1 MNVFGDPKNKYYS
14 RVLSGGARS
23 RHLCCVY
30 FCCNSMKPFNLF
42 LTFLSIAVIAAAGYA
57 FNRRYTPGETVT
69 PSAPTPSEQ
78 PETPQQDVKKI
89 VEDLIKKGDEAYL
102 AKQYQEGLG
111 FYRQATEKDSGN
123 AAAWLKRGNS
133 ERETGEA
140 EAALSSYGHAR
151 AADPKL
157 GDAYLNAAAI
167 LWGEDK
173 KEEAKTLLRE
183 GIRADASRKADL
195 QTTLDVYEAIS

>member
-1 MNVFGDPKNKYYS
+1 
-14 RVLSGGARS
+14 
-23 RHLCCVY
+23 
-30 FCCNSMKPFNLF
+30 MKPFNLF

-57 FNRRYTPGETVT
+57 FNRRYAPVETVT

-78 PETPQQDVKKI
+78 TETPREDVKKI

-102 AKQYQEGLG
+102 AKQYQEALG

-123 AAAWLKRGNS
+123 ALAWLKRGNS
-133 ERETGEA
+133 ERETGNEEA
-140 EAALSSYGHAR
+140 GLTSYGRAR
-151 AADPKL
+151 AVNPKL

-167 LWGEDK
+167 LWGQDK
-173 KEEAKTLLRE
+173 KEEAKALLRE